1 MIVYDL
7 KCEGDHVFEVWFR
20 DSTAFEKQK
29 AGRKVSCPTCGS
41 TKVERQL
48 SAPAIA
54 TRSEGP
60 PRDAPEHVRK
70 VMTMLRELRSEVER
84 TSEYVGDRFP
94 DEARAIHYGD
104 SEQRNIYGEASR
116 EEAKALA
123 DEGIEVAA
131 IPWVPKT
138 DS

>member
-7 KCEGDHVFEVWFR
+7 KCEGDHVFEAWFR
-20 DSTAFEKQK
+20 DSAAFEKQK
-29 AGRKVSCPTCGS
+29 SGRKVACPTCGS

-54 TRSEGP
+54 TRSEAP

-94 DEARAIHYGD
+94 DEARAIHHGD
-104 SEQRNIYGEASR
+104 SEKRNIYGEASR

-123 DEGIEVAA
+123 EEGIEVTA

-138 DS
+138 DA